1 MPRTLKSDTGG
12 KGGVSFEEAAVNLDD
27 LEAQGFFAD
36 VTDDMRRAAHAEFT
50 RIWAKRRPP
59 EVWPGSVGVEP
70 ARPAAPV
77 QADLFGVAA

>member
-1 MPRTLKSDTGG
+1 MPQALKYDTSTGS
-12 KGGVSFEEAAVNLDD
+12 VHYDDAAVNLDD

-50 RIWAKRRPP
+50 RIWARRNPP

-70 ARPAAPV
+70 SRPAAPA

>member
-1 MPRTLKSDTGG
+1 MPKARNYDTSTGS
-12 KGGVSFEEAAVNLDD
+12 VHYDDAAVNLDD

-50 RIWAKRRPP
+50 RIWARRNPP
-59 EVWPGSVGVEP
+59 EVWPGSVDVEP
-70 ARPAAPV
+70 SRPAAPA